1 MAARLVKRT
10 VVLVKPE
17 VTSGTDAVPTGAANA
32 IQVMDLSI
40 TPLDAS
46 NIDTN
51 FITSYFG
58 GAAQLVG
65 TASVK
70 CSFSVLLAGSG
81 TAATA
86 PAWGNLLLGCAN
98 AETTGLTAPNRV
110 EYLPATD
117 SLKTV
122 TIYWYDDGLLHKL
135 LGAFGN
141 VKLSAKSGEAP
152 KLTFDF
158 VGIDGGVTATANAA
172 ATLSAWKLP
181 PAVTKANVTDINL
194 GCTYAA
200 GALTGGTAY
209 NSTGLTLDWGNTV
222 SFAPMLTNEQV
233 VLTDR
238 NMVGTLSLDL
248 TAAQEATM
256 MTAVKANTLQGVG
269 FVIGGTSGN
278 KIMLHMPSVQLIN
291 PKKEEFNGMRL
302 IGFDMR
308 VLPSAGNDELRIV
321 SL

>member
-1 MAARLVKRT
+1 MARIAKKT
-10 VVLVKPE
+10 VVLVKVE
-17 VTSGTDAVPTGAANA
+17 TTSGTDAVPTGSANA
-32 IQVMDLSI
+32 IQVMDFSI

-51 FITSYFG
+51 PITSHFG
-58 GAAQLVG
+58 GGVQLVG

-70 CSFSVLLAGSG
+70 CSFSVLLAGAG
-81 TAATA
+81 AAATA
-86 PAWGNLLLGCAN
+86 PAWGALLLACGC
-98 AETTGLTAPNRV
+98 AETTGLLTPNRV

-117 SLKTV
+117 ALKTV

-158 VGIDGGVTATANAA
+158 TGLDAGVSATANATA
-172 ATLSAWKLP
+172 VLSGWKVP
-181 PAVTKANVTDINL
+181 VGVTKANVTDINL

-200 GALTGGTAY
+200 GALSGGTAY
-209 NSTGLTLDWGNTV
+209 NSTGLTLDFGNTV
-222 SFAPMLTNEQV
+222 NFAPMLTSEQV
-233 VLTDR
+233 VLSDR
-238 NMVGTLSLDL
+238 NVSGAVSLDL
-248 TAAQEATM
+248 TAAQEVTQMA
-256 MTAVKANTLQGVG
+256 AVKANTLTSMG
-269 FVIGGTSGN
+269 FVLGTATGN
-278 KIMLHMPSVQLIN
+278 KIMLFMPNVQLIS

-308 VLPSAGNDELRIV
+308 VLPLVGNDEVRII

>member
-1 MAARLVKRT
+1 MARIAKKT
-10 VVLVKPE
+10 VVLVKVE
-17 VTSGTDAVPTGAANA
+17 TTAGTDAVPTGAANA
-32 IQVMDLSI
+32 IQVMDLNI

-51 FITSYFG
+51 PITSYFG
-58 GAAQLVG
+58 GGVQLVG

-81 TAATA
+81 TPANA
-86 PAWGNLLLGCAN
+86 PAWGALLLACGN
-98 AETTGLTAPNRV
+98 AETTGLLTPNRV

-135 LGAFGN
+135 LGTFGN

-158 VGIDGGVTATANAA
+158 VGLDGGVSATANAT
-172 ATLSAWKLP
+172 ATLSGWKVP
-181 PAVTKANVTDINL
+181 VGVTKANVTDINL

-200 GALTGGTAY
+200 GALSGGVAY
-209 NSTGLTLDWGNTV
+209 NSTGLTLDFGNSI
-222 SFAPMLTNEQV
+222 SFAPMLGTEQV
-233 VLTDR
+233 VFADR
-238 NMVGTLSLDL
+238 NMVGTVSLDL
-248 TAAQEATM
+248 TAAQEVTQMA
-256 MTAVKANTLQGVG
+256 AVKANTLQSIG
-269 FVIGGTSGN
+269 FVLGTTAGN
-278 KIMLHMPSVQLIN
+278 KIMLHMPNVQLIN

-308 VLPSAGNDELRIV
+308 VLPLTGNDELRIV

>member
-1 MAARLVKRT
+1 MTRLVKRT

-51 FITSYFG
+51 SITSYFG

-238 NMVGTLSLDL
+238 NMVGTVSMDL
-248 TAAQEATM
+248 TAAQEVTM
-256 MTAVKANTLQGVG
+256 MTAVKANTLQSVG
-269 FVIGGTSGN
+269 FVIGNTAGN
-278 KIMLHMPSVQLIN
+278 KIMLHMPNVQLIN

-308 VLPSAGNDELRIV
+308 VLPNAGNDELRIV